1 METSLSVV
9 PSGHPDWN
17 ESVLAVGKTGYGRV
31 GVDTKI
37 GTRERER
44 EREKEGE
51 REQKNK
57 GSKKRKKKKYKGNC
71 AFFLHN
77 FVESECYFY
86 ISQVFPY
93 FL

>member
-44 EREKEGE
+44 ERKRE
-51 REQKNK
+51 RENK
-57 GSKKRKKKKYKGNC
+57 KIKEVRKGRKKSIKVIALFFSIILLSLN
-71 AFFLHN
+71 AIFTFHRFFLT
-77 FVESECYFY
+77 FFE
-86 ISQVFPY
+86 
-93 FL
+93 